1 MPEHES
7 TKKSTDST
15 VETLNTVNLKT
26 VGEAAAFAV
35 ALAYQNA
42 VAHQGAMNDIR
53 LATVGAIVKN
63 LTEVDATQAMSILKM
78 TTGNDVASQIA
89 NLLAAV
95 TSGQQQ
101 VKAAQTTPPVTP

>member
-7 TKKSTDST
+7 TKESTDST

-42 VAHQGAMNDIR
+42 VAHQGAMNLIR
-53 LATVGAIVKN
+53 EAAVGSIIKN
-63 LTEVDATQAMSILKM
+63 MTEVDPTQAMAVLKM
-78 TTGNDVASQIA
+78 TTGNDSAAQISS
-89 NLLAAV
+89 LLAAIA
-95 TSGQQQ
+95 SGQQAAK
-101 VKAAQTTPPVTP
+101 VAQTTPPVTA